1 MSVSEETLAR
11 GRNRRSSVSHVR
23 KMVLA
28 GAFILFC
35 IGVVAA
41 GGMGDACSVGYEAIA
56 AVCPLGA
63 LEGFFGSWSFVPRMA
78 LGLVL
83 ALVAVLIAGRAF
95 CSWICPVPP
104 LQGFLRTKRQRQRDA
119 AERKAQAEDS
129 LALWK
134 SSCSGCK
141 GGFCGNACAQVG
153 GTDGRGS
160 SDRLLSARGYVR
172 LDSRHAVLAGTLAT
186 TALCG
191 FPVFC
196 LLCPVGLTFATVIAL
211 YRFIG
216 FNEPAIDL
224 LIFPAIIILELVLLR
239 KWCHRFCP
247 ISALMSLFAPLAR
260 RLRPQVSMEACL
272 RSKGEDCA
280 VCGSVC
286 PEAID
291 PVADLGRR
299 SLSECTRCGR
309 CAEACPAQAIAF
321 RRSRVRAIDPIMID
335 EEQAVLLD

>member
-1 MSVSEETLAR
+1 
-11 GRNRRSSVSHVR
+11 
-23 KMVLA
+23 
-28 GAFILFC
+28 
-35 IGVVAA
+35 
-41 GGMGDACSVGYEAIA
+41 MG
-56 AVCPLGA
+56 
-63 LEGFFGSWSFVPRMA
+63 
-78 LGLVL
+78 
-83 ALVAVLIAGRAF
+83 
-95 CSWICPVPP
+95 
-104 LQGFLRTKRQRQRDA
+104 
-119 AERKAQAEDS
+119 
-129 LALWK
+129 
-134 SSCSGCK
+134 
-141 GGFCGNACAQVG
+141 
-153 GTDGRGS
+153 
-160 SDRLLSARGYVR
+160 

-216 FNEPAIDL
+216 FNEPTIDL
-224 LIFPAIIILELVLLR
+224 LVFPAIIVLELVLLR

-247 ISALMSLFAPLAR
+247 ISALMSLAR

-272 RSKGEDCA
+272 RSKGEDCT

-286 PEAID
+286 PEGID

-321 RRSRVRAIDPIMID
+321 RKTRVRATDPVVID
-335 EEQAVLLD
+335 EEQAVLVD

>member
-1 MSVSEETLAR
+1 MSRNTEKGADAPQARSRVSR
-11 GRNRRSSVSHVR
+11 VR
-23 KMVLA
+23 KIVLA
-28 GAFILFC
+28 GAFALFC
-35 IGVVAA
+35 IGVVVA
-41 GGMGDACSVGYEAIA
+41 GGLGDACSVGYDAIA

-63 LEGFFGSWSFVPRMA
+63 LEGIFGSWAFAPRLMF
-78 LGLVL
+78 GL
-83 ALVAVLIAGRAF
+83 ALALAVVLVAGRAF

-104 LQGFLRTKRQRQRDA
+104 LQGFLRTRKRKQQLA
-119 AERKAQAEDS
+119 AERKADAEQS
-129 LALWK
+129 LGRWK
-134 SSCSGCK
+134 SACAGCAGSCSDSC
-141 GGFCGNACAQVG
+141 GGGDAKASASAAADNTAH
-153 GTDGRGS
+153 GRS
-160 SDRLLSARGYVR
+160 KRVR

-196 LLCPVGLTFATVIAL
+196 LVCPVGLTFATVIAF

-216 FNEPAIDL
+216 FNEPALDL
-224 LIFPAIIILELVLLR
+224 IVFPAIIVLELVLLR

-260 RLRPQVSMEACL
+260 RLRPQVDAQACL
-272 RSKGEDCA
+272 RSSGEGCV

-286 PEAID
+286 PEGID

-299 SLSECTRCGR
+299 PLSECTRCGR

-321 RRSRVRAIDPIMID
+321 RKHRPAGEPVMIGQ
-335 EEQAVLLD
+335 EQSVLLD